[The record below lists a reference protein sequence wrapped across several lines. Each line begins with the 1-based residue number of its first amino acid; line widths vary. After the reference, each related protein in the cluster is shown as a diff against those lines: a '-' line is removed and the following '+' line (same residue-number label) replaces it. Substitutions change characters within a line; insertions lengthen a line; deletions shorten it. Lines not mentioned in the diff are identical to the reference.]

1 MISGTKG
8 IILDA
13 MQLNRIF
20 KHPLQIN
27 ENFIINDN
35 LESGTIRIYEPTGGS
50 LNIQQLYTGYGNV
63 KGAVL
68 VAESIINDI
77 FNGEE
82 EKGIFVHKIIC
93 EYGYEFLIQPI
104 IEQILYFA
112 GFYESH
118 SLVRILDRDYEK
130 LYPYAPKVFAGF
142 QKMNR
147 VYEYQLPDSLYD
159 VL

>member
-1 MISGTKG
+1 MIDGTKG
-8 IILDA
+8 VLLDS
-13 MQLNRIF
+13 MQLERITQ
-20 KHPLQIN
+20 HPIQIK
-27 ENFIINDN
+27 ESFVVNDN
-35 LESGTIRIYEPTGGS
+35 LEAGTIRIYETTGGS

-77 FNGEE
+77 INGEE

-104 IEQILYFA
+104 IEQILHFA

-130 LYPYAPKVFAGF
+130 LSPYAPEVFAGF